1 MINLARAEW
10 RKSSRSNEANT
21 GCVEVSTSLLGVIA
35 IRDSKHPTGDA
46 HVMPRAAFAV
56 LMDDVKAGRY
66 DL

>member
-1 MINLARAEW
+1 MIDLARAEW

-21 GCVEVSTSLLGVIA
+21 GCVEISADLPGMIA
-35 IRDSKHPTGDA
+35 VRDSKHPTGDP

-56 LMDDVKAGRY
+56 LLDDVKAGRY